1 MENTMKT
8 ISSLKVTL
16 FFLALFTILSCK
28 NDDTIT
34 DQTASLIGAW
44 QRSDFSDQFEYTLTF
59 QSNANGFRTE
69 VETNDEGQAISSA
82 RSFNWATNGSTLT
95 IDYGGEIVTTTFS
108 FNENGH
114 LFLIDMTN
122 LYFIRME

>member
-1 MENTMKT
+1 MKT
-8 ISSLKVTL
+8 IHSLKVTL
-16 FFLALFTILSCK
+16 LFLAILTIFSCK
-28 NDDTIT
+28 NDDTDT
-34 DQTASLIGAW
+34 DQTANLIGAW
-44 QRSDFSDQFEYTLTF
+44 QRSDFSDQFEYILTF

-122 LYFIRME
+122 LYFIKME

>member
-1 MENTMKT
+1 MKT
-8 ISSLKVTL
+8 INSLKAILV
-16 FFLALFTILSCK
+16 FVAIFSILSCK

-34 DQTASLIGAW
+34 DQTESLIGAW
-44 QRSDFSDQFEYTLTF
+44 QRSDFSDQFEYILTF
-59 QSNANGFRTE
+59 QPNANGFRTE

-82 RSFNWATNGSTLT
+82 RSFNWATNDSSLT
-95 IDYGGEIVTTTFS
+95 IDYGGEIVTTAFS

-122 LYFIRME
+122 LYFIKME